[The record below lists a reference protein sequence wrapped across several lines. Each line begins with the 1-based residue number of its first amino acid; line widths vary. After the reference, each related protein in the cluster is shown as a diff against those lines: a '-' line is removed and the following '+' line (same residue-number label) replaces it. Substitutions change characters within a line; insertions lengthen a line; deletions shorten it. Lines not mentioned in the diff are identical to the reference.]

1 MVWQLHSAQQQAVVN
16 LIGVDSSFV
25 KAALGPALFVL
36 AAGVVLALPMRLST
50 QPVHIAKVALLATL
64 GVSLAALLCGQ
75 SLPRHLVVNGNA
87 PAGATC
93 ADTTRALGALQT
105 LLAFAA
111 VATGSV
117 AAGGALSA
125 RARGYSGVATTLLVT
140 TACGL
145 PYLGLVAWVIPRMCD
160 YS

>member
-1 MVWQLHSAQQQAVVN
+1 
-16 LIGVDSSFV
+16 
-25 KAALGPALFVL
+25 
-36 AAGVVLALPMRLST
+36 MRLST
-50 QPVHIAKVALLATL
+50 RPVHTAKVALFATF

-75 SLPRHLVVNGNA
+75 SLPREPVMGNA
-87 PAGATC
+87 PIGETC
-93 ADTTRALGALQT
+93 ADTTSALGALQT
-105 LLAFAA
+105 LLVFAA
-111 VATGSV
+111 VATGSI

-125 RARGYSGVATTLLVT
+125 RARGYNGVATALLVI